1 MNGMNISRTLSVVL
15 SRYMMNF
22 PLISNDASAIKLDE
36 QSKNTMAS
44 IIFPTQML
52 RLLLAM
58 ARICKSDIQVSAV
71 V

>member
-1 MNGMNISRTLSVVL
+1 
-15 SRYMMNF
+15 MNF
-22 PLISNDASAIKLDE
+22 PLIANDASVIKLDE